1 MNGDRNDKFPLAFIC
16 TICYNII
23 KHSVDAECTCRYSI
37 VVITSVSQTD
47 EAGSIPVI
55 CSSAEQARATS
66 RLRSSEPFS
75 CFRALHCVKAALF
88 CVWRDAAPVFAAQVF
103 WAVFLFPRVALC
115 QRGTVSHRSRRVQ
128 LRGSGFLGRFL
139 VFEPITQAPLTCGGQ
154 GRLLLIWRKKL
165 LKSYLMCMEVMS
177 PWKICLHK
185 NDSSLLP
192 VQAMM

>member
-66 RLRSSEPFS
+66 RLRSSGPFS
-75 CFRALHCVKAALF
+75 CFRTNNASAPD
-88 CVWRDAAPVFAAQVF
+88 VWRSGALTVNMEKKITEK
-103 WAVFLFPRVALC
+103 LFDV
-115 QRGTVSHRSRRVQ
+115 H
-128 LRGSGFLGRFL
+128 
-139 VFEPITQAPLTCGGQ
+139 GGDESVED
-154 GRLLLIWRKKL
+154 L
-165 LKSYLMCMEVMS
+165 S
-177 PWKICLHK
+177 
-185 NDSSLLP
+185 
-192 VQAMM
+192 A